1 MLCTSQLYSRDQL
14 KKHIHSIFCSSYVK
28 QSNTYI
34 APALLCISIQTIMLN
49 FIGGRGYNLGDC
61 HTILTLFQVPTIQP
75 PPHTMQTHTLIIQI
89 SIITASSSHY
99 STQFPSLL
107 SHEPKLI
114 HYLVFT
120 RRLLSQL
127 ALSSHFKL
135 KHLIF
140 FFSYSFS
147 QNLPRLIRI
156 TLLKERRGSVQSNCS
171 REKQQRGGRLQDES
185 VSLKQFH
192 RDWKSVTGRFPST
205 CQSQKPVP
213 SGFEHCVRPCSCL
226 FFLLVASPPLPP
238 PISLLLQ
245 CISYLRENKQAMSFL
260 YYLPRSPLLKP

>member
-120 RRLLSQL
+120 RRLLSQP

-140 FFSYSFS
+140 FFFLQLLTKPTQIN
-147 QNLPRLIRI
+147 QNN
-156 TLLKERRGSVQSNCS
+156 VAQ
-171 REKQQRGGRLQDES
+171 REKRQRTIQLLEGEIAKRR
-185 VSLKQFH
+185 KT
-192 RDWKSVTGRFPST
+192 TG
-205 CQSQKPVP
+205 
-213 SGFEHCVRPCSCL
+213 
-226 FFLLVASPPLPP
+226 
-238 PISLLLQ
+238 
-245 CISYLRENKQAMSFL
+245 
-260 YYLPRSPLLKP
+260 